1 MARQIESD
9 LNRFQQ
15 IVRGRVRGELKKYM
29 TQEDMIGRQAGEY
42 IAIPIPRIE
51 IPTFRYGSRNSGGV
65 GSGNGEI
72 VTQGPIANGSGRAG
86 DAPGSHIMEVEISL
100 DELADIFGDELHLPR
115 IQPKGAEKLHDLKD
129 KYNNIRNTGPAGLRH
144 FRKTYRQALKRQLTS
159 SEYDS
164 ANPRIVPIRDDL
176 RFRSWTSLP
185 SPRSSAVII
194 YIMDVSGSMTDEHKA
209 ILRQQAFW
217 INLWMNRHY
226 SVVDR
231 RFIIH
236 DAAASEVNENQFF
249 HIRESGGTRM
259 SSGYKIA
266 ADIITQN
273 YPETEWNIYIMQFSD
288 GDNWGE
294 DNPACIEILSQQLLP
309 VVNQFAYI
317 QAHTSYNSVEY
328 RKLLKSYFDE
338 ESKFVFSEM
347 RGREDIQQSIREILG
362 RGQ

>member
-1 MARQIESD
+1 MARHIESD

-15 IVRGRVRGELKKYM
+15 IVRGRVRSELKKYM

-65 GSGNGEI
+65 GSGNGEM
-72 VTQGPIANGSGRAG
+72 VAQGPNANGSGRAG
-86 DAPGSHIMEVEISL
+86 DAPGAHIMEVEITL
-100 DELADIFGDELHLPR
+100 DELADIFGDELQLPR

-144 FRKTYRQALKRQLTS
+144 FRKTYRQALKRQLTT

-164 ANPRIVPIRDDL
+164 LDPRIMPIRDDL

-209 ILRQQAFW
+209 ILRQQSFW
-217 INLWMNRHY
+217 INLWLKRHY
-226 SVVDR
+226 AEVDR

-236 DAAASEVNENQFF
+236 DAAASEVDENQFF
-249 HIRESGGTRM
+249 RIRESGGTCM

-266 ADIITQN
+266 ADIISQN
-273 YPETEWNIYIMQFSD
+273 YPESEWNIYIMQFSD

-294 DNPACIEILSQQLLP
+294 DNTACIEIIRHHLLP
-309 VVNQFAYI
+309 VLNQFAYI
-317 QAHTSYNSVEY
+317 QAHTSYNSGEY
-328 RKLLKSYFDE
+328 RKLLKSHFE
-338 ESKFVFSEM
+338 EDSNFVISEIK
-347 RGREDIQQSIREILG
+347 GREDIESSIREILA